1 MDTILSDLETKSES
15 LYKENKY
22 KEVSDMF
29 STFIKQLNE
38 ENDGNVWA
46 KAYNN
51 RGHAKYMAVN
61 FDDALEDYEAALTR
75 VNDEKLKGIVLF
87 NRGTIKYRMGCKD
100 DALKDLENALQ
111 SDPDNEEFK
120 EAVTKC
126 KESK

>member
-1 MDTILSDLETKSES
+1 MTKGHSFLVNCYIFCEQTDK
-15 LYKENKY
+15 LYNNLMWTY
-22 KEVSDMF
+22 FQVSDIF

-75 VNDEKLKGIVLF
+75 GNKKICTILF
-87 NRGTIKYRMGCKD
+87 E
-100 DALKDLENALQ
+100 LEYIQ
-111 SDPDNEEFK
+111 
-120 EAVTKC
+120 
-126 KESK
+126 

>member
-1 MDTILSDLETKSES
+1 MNVGWIIDFNYHIL
-15 LYKENKY
+15 
-22 KEVSDMF
+22 
-29 STFIKQLNE
+29 
-38 ENDGNVWA
+38 
-46 KAYNN
+46 
-51 RGHAKYMAVN
+51 
-61 FDDALEDYEAALTR
+61 